1 MEATE
6 TKRNGIAMTH
16 GRESCSRPLWRKPG
30 CDFAVTANSQF
41 KGKARQGKAVLFIT
55 QAFHVTRVYTLSVR
69 IMLCACLISI
79 STTQDELHDSALSCS
94 S

>member
-30 CDFAVTANSQF
+30 CDFAVTENSQF
-41 KGKARQGKAVLFIT
+41 KGKARQGKAR
-55 QAFHVTRVYTLSVR
+55 QG
-69 IMLCACLISI
+69 CAIYNSGISR
-79 STTQDELHDSALSCS
+79 D
-94 S
+94 